1 MSKRIEI
8 ILFCHIILFLAAC
21 DNQTVSDKKVS
32 IDNAS
37 TKPFTQTPQFFLKN
51 DTCTVVRIEK
61 QRVFVVIDSSQANN
75 MNVIKPV
82 LKSIKESYPFDKLK
96 VAFFSDSLYTGYK
109 TDFIK
114 DSSAIIK
121 WANAY
126 IGEYDLLTK
135 EYWSYPL
142 RSESKLK
149 YMIQ

>member
-1 MSKRIEI
+1 MSKGIEI
-8 ILFCHIILFLAAC
+8 ILFCPIILFLTAC
-21 DNQTVSDKKVS
+21 DNRTVSDKKVS
-32 IDNAS
+32 IDMAS
-37 TKPFTQTPQFFLKN
+37 TKTLPQTPQFFLKN
-51 DTCTVVRIEK
+51 DICTVVRIEK
-61 QRVFVVIDSSQANN
+61 QRVFVVIDSSHANN

-82 LKSIKESYPFDKLK
+82 LKSIKESYPFDRLK

-149 YMIQ
+149 YIIQ